1 MANFNPG
8 LNTTGDPNY
17 DGAARPLHID
27 VNGMGSNRR
36 EQTLFD
42 IHGISK
48 GVGQAIQGG
57 YNTIKSGIEDAVYNG
72 VDPLRDA
79 QGVGAAVLG
88 TEDQASQA
96 AGNKPADPEFMKD
109 SISRVHAAYEQGK
122 ISDTNYYAQLEA
134 MTRSIR
140 SRFPGFREEVDAM
153 VHSVTG
159 ITPAN
164 ALRSS
169 ILHDL
174 NNASQ
179 AQDALAKEFRHF
191 ETNNSQYL
199 PSDYYVRKQSG
210 KPYSPEETY
219 AYVGAQKQQEHG
231 VQQAK
236 AGIELKAAQNKL
248 TDEEAETAA
257 RDGTSAVHTRVMSQ
271 LGPFFQEINDRMKAG
286 KTFSPE
292 EQQLI
297 TAKFNEYKS
306 AAQKAYDQYFDSPLS
321 PNSTRTMGGL
331 VKDKRAGIIADHMKI
346 FDTLEKN
353 LFDPKSG
360 VLEAAAN
367 EAKAITDSKSLSIM
381 QKYPVIAE
389 VGALVKVYGP
399 AAGQILDFS
408 KIDASLSQK
417 LTAPVVEI
425 LKGQGLS
432 TIQGKSNSDQ
442 ELNDLLSTPQG
453 KTPAAVKAWVDSKAA
468 ILSNTSLNNEHL
480 ENAAKAIF
488 GADPMG
494 SKLMGRFNEG
504 SQQELFQ
511 RLASPQVVA
520 NMKRVGGT
528 TWENYSAWAQNAF
541 VTTIRS
547 AAAGVGQSPDSP
559 YWKVSFNDKTSKFEL
574 SPTPEGIKFLN
585 NKRPM
590 EIGNWTGRTTIDL
603 LSKFIGSDVKSQIDK
618 INRNIDYV
626 KPVLEANGHTASE
639 EIKKLTSFM
648 SQYDQKNQNVWQF
661 LMQNFNVS
669 PDDKA
674 KKEDVTF
681 GGVHPNFTQASG
693 GNSGGLSLTD
703 LAEEHPTKAMDA
715 LKTSFAQGESG
726 GNYNRLVDTPT
737 HPKEINLTEMSIGD
751 VLAYQKGMLNAG
763 NKSSA
768 AGKYQIVSKTLKSLV
783 DEGVV
788 TKDDLYNEKTQEKLA
803 DALLERRGLSD
814 YLDGNISLNKFM
826 KNLGEEWEIIKRSP
840 AAYHKVMFEL
850 ERMRTKVA
858 SD

>member
-8 LNTTGDPNY
+8 LNTTGDPHY

-27 VNGMGSNRR
+27 VNGMGTNRR

-42 IHGISK
+42 IHGIAK
-48 GVGQAIQGG
+48 GVGEAIQGG

-96 AGNKPADPEFMKD
+96 AGNKPVDPEFMKD

-140 SRFPGFREEVDAM
+140 SRFPGFREEVDSM

-179 AQDALAKEFRHF
+179 AQDTLAKEFRHF
-191 ETNNSQYL
+191 ETNNAQYL
-199 PSDYYVRKQSG
+199 PSDYYARKQSG
-210 KPYSPEETY
+210 KPYSQEETY

-231 VQQAK
+231 VQQTK

-271 LGPFFQEINDRMKAG
+271 LGPFFQEINDRIKSG
-286 KTFSPE
+286 GTFSPG
-292 EQQLI
+292 EQQVI
-297 TAKFNEYKS
+297 TAKFNEYRS

-331 VKDKRAGIIADHMKI
+331 VKDKRAGIIADHMKV
-346 FDTLEKN
+346 FDTLKDN

-360 VLEAAAN
+360 ALEAAAN
-367 EAKAITDSKSLSIM
+367 EAKAITDTKSLEIM
-381 QKYPVIAE
+381 KKYPVLADM
-389 VGALVKVYGP
+389 GALTKVYGP
-399 AAGQILDFS
+399 AAGQIMQQLMTNPE
-408 KIDASLSQK
+408 LNQK
-417 LTAPVVEI
+417 VAAPVLQI
-425 LKGQGLS
+425 INGQGLS
-432 TIQGKSNSDQ
+432 TIQGKSTSDQ

-453 KTPAAVKAWVDSKAA
+453 KSPSAVKAWVDSKAS
-468 ILSNTSLNNEHL
+468 ILSNTALNGEHL

-494 SKLMGRFNEG
+494 NKLMSRFNES
-504 SQQELFQ
+504 SQQEIFQ
-511 RLASPQVVA
+511 RLSSPQVVS
-520 NMKRVGGT
+520 NMKRAGGK
-528 TWENYSAWAQNAF
+528 TWETYSAWAQNAF
-541 VTTIRS
+541 VTTIRN

-585 NKRPM
+585 ERGKMSMGYNVLDALARF
-590 EIGNWTGRTTIDL
+590 T
-603 LSKFIGSDVKSQIDK
+603 GSDVKTQIDK
-618 INRNIDYV
+618 INRNIDYI
-626 KPVLEANGHTASE
+626 KPVLEGNGHTTSE
-639 EIKKLTSFM
+639 EIKKLTGFM
-648 SQYDQKNQNVWQF
+648 SQYDSKNPTFWQWI
-661 LMQNFNVS
+661 MKGAGASGAQQG
-669 PDDKA
+669 
-674 KKEDVTF
+674 KKEDMTF

-693 GNSGGLSLTD
+693 DKGEPRGLASLIEDSSINSNVRM
-703 LAEEHPTKAMDA
+703 AA
-715 LKTSFAQGESG
+715 
-726 GNYNRLVDTPT
+726 
-737 HPKEINLTEMSIGD
+737 KEY
-751 VLAYQKGMLNAG
+751 YQKGMDILENEGSLPRHIAQGFMANFKVESGFDPEVLAG
-763 NKSSA
+763 RRKGDGGAAVGLAQWHPDRQAEFKKYWGKDLSKASYEEQLRFVLFELDHMESGAKAKIMKARSA
-768 AGKYQIVSKTLKSLV
+768 AEAAALV
-783 DEGVV
+783 DA
-788 TKDDLYNEKTQEKLA
+788 YY
-803 DALLERRGLSD
+803 ERS
-814 YLDGNISLNKFM
+814 S
-826 KNLGEEWEIIKRSP
+826 GEHRSKRVQ
-840 AAYHKVMFEL
+840 AAMNY
-850 ERMRTKVA
+850 A
-858 SD
+858 AQD